1 MIRQANIDDQEK
13 VCDLILMAASV
24 LFEDITQSDN
34 SAAHKELLKKYYV
47 LPDNKFSYENILVYE
62 HEDDIAGCVV
72 FYETSKEPL
81 YNKNMEN
88 ISKNY
93 TFDLEGIPGT
103 IYIDSIAV
111 KEAYQGLGISKE
123 LFNYIFKH
131 YEQDLSL
138 LVEQHKETTKAY
150 YERLGFENQGLKIL
164 FNAPVYEMLRSHRK
178 EEQLKED
185 QQLESQ
191 SSKKQFTKTQ
201 SQENPVN
208 ENRKDR

>member
-34 SAAHKELLKKYYV
+34 SAAHKDLLKKYYV

-72 FYETSKEPL
+72 FYETSKEAL

-111 KEAYQGLGISKE
+111 KEEYQGLGISKE

-138 LVEQHKETTKAY
+138 LVEQHKEATKAY

-164 FNAPVYEMLRSHRK
+164 FNAPVYEMIRSHRK

-185 QQLESQ
+185 QQLERQ
-191 SSKKQFTKTQ
+191 SSKKPFTKTQ

>member
-1 MIRQANIDDQEK
+1 MIRQASIDDLEK
-13 VCDLILMAASV
+13 VCDLILMAAAV
-24 LFEDITQSDN
+24 LFEDITQSEDL
-34 SAAHKELLKKYYV
+34 AVHKKLLKKYYV
-47 LPDNKFSYENILVYE
+47 LPENKFSYENVLVYE
-62 HEDDIAGCVV
+62 HEGDIAGCVV

-81 YNKNMEN
+81 FNKNMEN
-88 ISKNY
+88 LSKHY
-93 TFDLEGIPGT
+93 KFDLEGIPGT

-111 KEAYQGLGISKE
+111 KEEYQGLGISKE

-138 LVEQHKETTKAY
+138 LVEQHKEETKAY

-164 FNAPVYEMLRSHRK
+164 FNAPVYEMIRSHRK

-191 SSKKQFTKTQ
+191 SSKKQFKKPQ
-201 SQENPVN
+201 SQEKYSS
-208 ENRKDR
+208 EDRKDH

>member
-1 MIRQANIDDQEK
+1 MIRQASIDDQEK

-24 LFEDITQSDN
+24 LFEDITQSNDL
-34 SAAHKELLKKYYV
+34 AVHKELLKKYYV
-47 LPDNKFSYENILVYE
+47 LPDNKFSHENILVYE
-62 HEDDIAGCVV
+62 HEDSIAGCVV

-81 YNKNMEN
+81 YNKNMKN
-88 ISKNY
+88 ISKTY
-93 TFDLEGIPGT
+93 TFDLEGVPGT

-111 KEAYQGLGISKE
+111 KEEYQGLGISKK

-164 FNAPVYEMLRSHRK
+164 FNAPVYEMIRSHRK

-191 SSKKQFTKTQ
+191 SSKKQFKKPQ
-201 SQENPVN
+201 SQEKYSS
-208 ENRKDR
+208 ENQKDR